1 MNPLDQAV
9 TDYLSIRR
17 SLGFQLHEVE
27 THLRSFVRFLQAEG
41 TSCITRELALRWA
54 TQSKDVQPSTW
65 AWRLAV
71 VRRFAIWH
79 SATEPRTEIP
89 PAGLLPHRYRRKPPY
104 IYTKKEIEQLLG
116 QTQQLLSPTGLRA
129 HSYTTLFGLLVATGM
144 RLGEALNLDR
154 PDVDLRLGILYI
166 RRAKF
171 GKSRYVPV
179 HPTTADALKRY
190 AAVRDRVFPTLTTPA
205 FFISEHGRR
214 IGMTMAEET
223 FARLSQQ
230 IGLRGPTPHRGRC
243 PRLLDMRHVFASRTL
258 VHWYRT
264 GIDVEREL
272 PKLATYL
279 GHVHMRYTYWY
290 LEAVPELLQLATN
303 RLIQREVQR

>member
-1 MNPLDQAV
+1 VTPLEQAL

-17 SLGFQLHEVE
+17 SLGFRLHEVE
-27 THLRSFVRFLQAEG
+27 THLRNFVRFLQAEG
-41 TSCITRELALRWA
+41 TSYITRELTLRWA
-54 TQSKDVQPSTW
+54 TQPKDVQSSTW
-65 AWRLAV
+65 ASRLGM
-71 VRRFAIWH
+71 VRRFAIWY

-104 IYTKKEIEQLLG
+104 IYTKEEIEQLLR
-116 QTQQLLSPTGLRA
+116 QTQQLLSPKGLRA

-144 RLGEALNLDR
+144 RLNEAINLDR

-166 RRAKF
+166 RRGKF

-179 HPTTADALKRY
+179 HATTIDALKKY

-205 FFISEHGRR
+205 FLISEHGRR
-214 IGMTMAEET
+214 IGARMAEET
-223 FARLSQQ
+223 FANLSEQ
-230 IGLRGPTPHRGRC
+230 IGLRGPTPQRGRC
-243 PRLLDMRHVFASRTL
+243 PRLQDMRHLFAACTL
-258 VHWYRT
+258 VHWYRR

-279 GHVHMRYTYWY
+279 GHVHMRHTYWY

-303 RLIQREVQR
+303 RLIQREVQP